1 MRQRLIRVVAAGML
15 IFAPVVG
22 GALRAQQ
29 AAPQGNPTDVQVG
42 VPLGSEA
49 GQRQGGAGRQGGR
62 GGRGRQTG
70 PPRPVP
76 RTADGHVIIGSTPA
90 EKGLWL
96 PGPVVANQLGPV
108 QERPFQP
115 WARALI
121 ADRLAHRLEPH
132 ARCKASGVARQFL
145 TPYGV
150 EVVEIPELQ
159 RVFIFDVGGP
169 QTWRTVYMDG
179 RTHPARL
186 EPSYYG
192 HSIGWWEGDTL
203 VIDSTG
209 FNEGFWIDRDGL
221 PHTEQL
227 RTVERL
233 TRTDHNAMRYEL
245 TVHDPGAYTA
255 PWTGTLNLRWE
266 AGTELFEYVC
276 QEANY
281 AHDLMVGQYKSIDRT
296 SPVIP

>member
-1 MRQRLIRVVAAGML
+1 MRDRLIGLAAAAVVLVTIA
-15 IFAPVVG
+15 G
-22 GALRAQQ
+22 GAPFAQQ
-29 AAPQGNPTDVQVG
+29 GTQGNPNDVQVG
-42 VPLGSEA
+42 VPLGGNET
-49 GQRQGGAGRQGGR
+49 AGRQGGR
-62 GGRGRQTG
+62 GGRGRRSG

-76 RTADGHVIIGSTPA
+76 RHADGRVVIGSTST

-96 PGPVVANQLGPV
+96 PGPVVADQLGPV

-150 EVVEIPELQ
+150 EIVELPELQ
-159 RVFIFDVGGP
+159 RVYIFDVGGP
-169 QTWRTVYMDG
+169 HTWRTVYMDG
-179 RTHPARL
+179 RSHPANL
-186 EPSYYG
+186 SPSYYG

-209 FNEGFWIDRDGL
+209 FNEGFWLDRDGL

-227 RTVERL
+227 RTLERL
-233 TRTDHNAMRYEL
+233 TRTDHDTMRYEL
-245 TVHDPGAYTA
+245 LVDDPGVYTA
-255 PWTGTLNLRWE
+255 PWKGELSLRWE
-266 AGTELFEYVC
+266 PNTELFEYVC

-281 AHDLMVGQYKSIDRT
+281 AHELMVGQYRSVDRT
-296 SPVIP
+296 SVVVP

>member
-1 MRQRLIRVVAAGML
+1 MRDRLMTGLAAAAL
-15 IFAPVVG
+15 LFLTITG
-22 GALRAQQ
+22 GALSAQQ
-29 AAPQGNPTDVQVG
+29 PARQGNPNDVQVG
-42 VPLGSEA
+42 VPLGREG

-62 GGRGRQTG
+62 GGRGRQAG

-76 RTADGHVIIGSTPA
+76 RTADGHVIIGSFGA

-96 PGPVVANQLGPV
+96 PGPVVANQLGAV

-121 ADRLAHRLEPH
+121 EDRLAHRLEPH

-150 EVVEIPELQ
+150 EIVEIPELQ
-159 RVFIFDVGGP
+159 RIFIFDVGGP
-169 QTWRTVYMDG
+169 HTWRTVYMDG
-179 RTHPARL
+179 RTHPRHV

-203 VIDSTG
+203 VVDSVG
-209 FNEGFWIDRDGL
+209 FNEGFWLDRDGL

-233 TRTDHNAMRYEL
+233 TRTDMDTLRYEL
-245 TVHDPGAYTA
+245 TVEDPGVYTA
-255 PWTGTLNLRWE
+255 PWKGALSLRWE
-266 AGTELFEYVC
+266 GNTELFEYVC

-281 AHDLMVGQYKSIDRT
+281 AHELMVGQYRSVDRT
-296 SPVIP
+296 SLVVP

>member
-1 MRQRLIRVVAAGML
+1 MRDRLIGLAAAAVVLVTIA
-15 IFAPVVG
+15 G
-22 GALRAQQ
+22 GAPFAQQ
-29 AAPQGNPTDVQVG
+29 GTQGNPNDVQVG
-42 VPLGSEA
+42 VPLGGNET
-49 GQRQGGAGRQGGR
+49 AGRQGGR
-62 GGRGRQTG
+62 GGRGRRSG

-76 RTADGHVIIGSTPA
+76 RHADGRVVIGSTGT

-96 PGPVVANQLGPV
+96 PGPVVADQLGPV

-150 EVVEIPELQ
+150 EIVELPELQ
-159 RVFIFDVGGP
+159 RVYIFDVGGP
-169 QTWRTVYMDG
+169 HTWRTVYMDG
-179 RTHPARL
+179 RTHPANL
-186 EPSYYG
+186 SPSYYG

-209 FNEGFWIDRDGL
+209 FNEGFWLDRDGL

-227 RTVERL
+227 RTLERL
-233 TRTDHNAMRYEL
+233 TRTDHDTMRYEL
-245 TVHDPGAYTA
+245 LVDDPGVYTA
-255 PWTGTLNLRWE
+255 PWKGELSLRWE
-266 AGTELFEYVC
+266 PNTELFEYVC

-281 AHDLMVGQYKSIDRT
+281 AHELMVGQYRSVDRT
-296 SPVIP
+296 SVVVP